1 MSAVPKRSPMSWG
14 ASITYERAALLE
26 RCGYFSLCL
35 FSSGSG
41 WWENRIVLSVEGR
54 AYGTLALCVPNRLA
68 TLDQSKT
75 TESPCHIA
83 VNV

>member
-1 MSAVPKRSPMSWG
+1 MSAVPKRSPMPWG

-41 WWENRIVLSVEGR
+41 WWENRIVLSPMR
-54 AYGTLALCVPNRLA
+54 P
-68 TLDQSKT
+68 
-75 TESPCHIA
+75 
-83 VNV
+83 